1 MKRKIFNIIAS
12 TIILLI
18 TILVFILSSDI
29 SQSFTK
35 NIIFIIKVL
44 LPSLFPF
51 MIFINFILYSN
62 CIDYL
67 SLIFKPF
74 ERLFKLSKYGITC
87 VVASILGGF
96 PYCAIIVKNF
106 LKENKI
112 SKEEAERLLISM
124 FFPSVSF
131 LFSSLYSIDN
141 KYIYNILSLYISS
154 FILLYITS
162 FFKKYNVVSL
172 SNNKTKINI
181 NNDYTSIYFNVMNDS
196 IKSMFSITFSVL
208 FFNLI
213 ISLIN
218 RFILNEYIS
227 YFINGLLEFSS
238 TSINIL
244 LIENKTVFHYII
256 LNIILSFSSFSIIF
270 QSLFYTKDIG
280 FKIKKLLLSRITIS
294 IISLLIYFTI
304 YFLNKIFT

>member
-1 MKRKIFNIIAS
+1 MKRKIFNIICS
-12 TIILLI
+12 FIILFI
-18 TILVFILSSDI
+18 TILIFIYSSDI
-29 SQSFTK
+29 SQSFSK
-35 NIIFIIKVL
+35 NILFIVKVL

-67 SLIFKPF
+67 SVIFKPF
-74 ERLFKLSKYGITC
+74 EKIFKLSKYGITC

-112 SKEEAERLLISM
+112 SKEEAERLLMSM

-131 LFSSLYSIDN
+131 LFSSLYSLDD

-154 FILLYITS
+154 FLLLYITS
-162 FFKKYNVVSL
+162 FFKKYNFS
-172 SNNKTKINI
+172 SSTNKKII
-181 NNDYTSIYFNVMNDS
+181 VNNDYTTIYFNVMNDS
-196 IKSMFSITFSVL
+196 IKSIFSIIFCVL
-208 FFNLI
+208 FFNII

-218 RFILNEYIS
+218 RFISNEYLS
-227 YFINGLLEFSS
+227 YLINGLLEFSS

-244 LIENKTVFHYII
+244 LKDNKNIFHYII

-270 QSLFYTKDIG
+270 QSLFYSKDIG
-280 FKIKKLLLSRITIS
+280 FNIKKLLLSRITIS
-294 IISLLIYFTI
+294 LISLLIYFTI

>member
-1 MKRKIFNIIAS
+1 MKRKIFNIICS
-12 TIILLI
+12 FIILFITVLI
-18 TILVFILSSDI
+18 FIYSSDI
-29 SQSFTK
+29 SQSFSK
-35 NIIFIIKVL
+35 NILFIVKVL

-67 SLIFKPF
+67 SVIFKPF
-74 ERLFKLSKYGITC
+74 EKIFKLSKYGITC

-112 SKEEAERLLISM
+112 SKEEAERLLMSM

-131 LFSSLYSIDN
+131 LFSSLYSLDD

-154 FILLYITS
+154 FLLLYITS
-162 FFKKYNVVSL
+162 FFKKYTFS
-172 SNNKTKINI
+172 SSTNKKINV
-181 NNDYTSIYFNVMNDS
+181 NNDYTTIYFNVMNDS
-196 IKSMFSITFSVL
+196 IKSIFSIIFSVL
-208 FFNLI
+208 FFNII

-218 RFILNEYIS
+218 RFISNEYVS
-227 YFINGLLEFSS
+227 YLINGLLEFSS

-244 LIENKTVFHYII
+244 LKDHKNIFHYII

-270 QSLFYTKDIG
+270 QSLFYSKDIG
-280 FKIKKLLLSRITIS
+280 FNIKKLLLSRITIS
-294 IISLLIYFTI
+294 LISLLIYFTI